1 MIRMSIIYKQ
11 REMLEIDTWYSN
23 AFDNNDDDDND
34 EKKTTREKNDRHLH
48 ELNHDA
54 KINASTGP

>member
-1 MIRMSIIYKQ
+1 MSIIYKQ

-34 EKKTTREKNDRHLH
+34 E
-48 ELNHDA
+48 
-54 KINASTGP
+54 